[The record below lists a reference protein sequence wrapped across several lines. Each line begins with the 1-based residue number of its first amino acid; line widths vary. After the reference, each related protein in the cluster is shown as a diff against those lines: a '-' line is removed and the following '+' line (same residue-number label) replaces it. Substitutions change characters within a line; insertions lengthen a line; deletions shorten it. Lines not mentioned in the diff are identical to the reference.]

1 LQLYQRH
8 LLQNS
13 AGKLTDNKKA
23 HIGLLLTNLFFGLNY
38 TTVKYLTNNH
48 FIGPF
53 GINVIRVA
61 VAAALFWILFLFK
74 PGKPGIDKKHIP
86 RFILCAITG
95 VAINQLLFIKGLSL
109 TYSIHASLLILITPI
124 LITIFAAFVLKEK
137 VGIAKIAGLLLGIG
151 GAMVLIL
158 NRQNA
163 GAGSNV
169 LLGDVFVIINAVSY
183 TIYFILV
190 KPLMSS
196 YNAVHVIRWV
206 FTFGLVMVL
215 PFGWQEFSQVNWPSF
230 SFTEYSSLFM
240 VVILGTF
247 FTYLFNVY
255 GIKVLGASVAGNYIY
270 TQPFFAA
277 GIAMIF
283 LKEPLDW
290 YKVFAAILIFT
301 GVYLAGKK

>member
-1 LQLYQRH
+1 
-8 LLQNS
+8 
-13 AGKLTDNKKA
+13 LTDNTKA

-38 TTVKYLTNNH
+38 TTVKHLTNNG

-53 GINVIRVA
+53 GINAVRVSVA
-61 VAAALFWILFLFK
+61 VLLFWVLYLLK
-74 PGKPGIDKKHIP
+74 PGKAGIYKKDIP
-86 RFILCAITG
+86 RFILCALTG

-124 LITIFAAFVLKEK
+124 LITIFAAFMLKEK
-137 VGIAKIAGLLLGIG
+137 VSIAKIAGLLLGIG
-151 GAMVLIL
+151 GALVLIL

-169 LLGDVFVIINAVSY
+169 LLGDVFVIINAISY

-206 FTFGLVMVL
+206 FTFGVFMV
-215 PFGWQEFSQVNWPSF
+215 SQVNWPSF
-230 SFTEYSSLFM
+230 SFTEYGSLFM
-240 VVILGTF
+240 IVILGTF

-283 LKEPLDW
+283 LQEPLDL

>member
-1 LQLYQRH
+1 
-8 LLQNS
+8 
-13 AGKLTDNKKA
+13 LTDNKKA
-23 HIGLLLTNLFFGLNY
+23 HIGLILTNLFFGLNY
-38 TTVKYLTNNH
+38 TTVKHLTNNQ

-53 GINVIRVA
+53 GINVVRVA
-61 VAAALFWILFLFK
+61 VAVILFWLLFLFK
-74 PGKPGIDKKHIP
+74 PGKASINKKDIP
-86 RFILCAITG
+86 RFVLCAITG

-124 LITIFAAFVLKEK
+124 LITIFAAFVLREK
-137 VGIAKIAGLLLGIG
+137 VGITKIAGLVLGII
-151 GAMVLIL
+151 GALVLIL
-158 NRQNA
+158 NRQNT
-163 GAGSNV
+163 GSGSNV
-169 LLGDVFVIINAVSY
+169 LLGDVFIIINAVSY

-206 FTFGLVMVL
+206 FTFGVIMVL

-230 SFTEYSSLFM
+230 TVTEYACLFM
-240 VVILGTF
+240 VVVLGTF

-283 LKEPLDW
+283 LKEPLDL
-290 YKVFAAILIFT
+290 YKVLAAILIFT
-301 GVYLAGKK
+301 GVYITGRK